1 MSVPLPSTFACPQ
14 CQQVDQVHKISA
26 SFGGGSSSEELSI
39 VPGAPFS
46 LLAQRLAPPELPQSS
61 GMLTPGEVIAT
72 IIMACIAFPAFGL
85 AFEAFRETRSLMAD
99 AASGPLA
106 APLLTWWKIVL
117 FASVFVLVLCLVGFA
132 VTSQRYYQC
141 QAAQR
146 ANEEEWSKARAKWE
160 QLYYCGR
167 CNGVFIPGGEP
178 HLVGVYQVPEFVY
191 Q

>member
-14 CQQVDQVHKISA
+14 CQQVDQVQKISA
-26 SFGGGSSSEELSI
+26 VVGGGSSPGELPI
-39 VPGAPFS
+39 VPAAPFS
-46 LLAQRLAPPELPQSS
+46 LLAHQFAPPEEPQSS
-61 GMLTPGEVIAT
+61 GMLTSGEVVAT

-106 APLLTWWKIVL
+106 EPLVAVWKIAL
-117 FASVFVLVLCLVGFA
+117 FASVVVLVMCLVGFA
-132 VTSQRYYQC
+132 VTSQRYYQR

-146 ANEEEWSKARAKWE
+146 ASEEEWSKARAKWE